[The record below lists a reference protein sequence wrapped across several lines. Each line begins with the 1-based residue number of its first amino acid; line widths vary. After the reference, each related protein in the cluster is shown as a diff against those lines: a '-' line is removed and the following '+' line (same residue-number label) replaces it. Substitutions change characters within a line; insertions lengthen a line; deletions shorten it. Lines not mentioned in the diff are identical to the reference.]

1 MGSLRKPLEKVKV
14 SIAGKQGPAR
24 GAWLV
29 NKAWDEIERVVD
41 ELPISA
47 GKVRV
52 YQDGLPV
59 CGIELKLIAELAK
72 AGSRNH
78 CLIQRLVERGAIP
91 MGTESTEL
99 LLEEYELA
107 VATLAPRGPRNALRS
122 ADREKSLGESLLER
136 RDRFIGARINST
148 LADGETGI
156 LFLGMLHAVEPYL
169 DRDIAVVHPTR
180 QPQATSSR
188 GVIG

>member
-1 MGSLRKPLEKVKV
+1 MGSLRGPLQEWRLSRV
-14 SIAGKQGPAR
+14 GRQGQSR

-29 NKAWDEIERVVD
+29 NNTWDEIERVVD
-41 ELPISA
+41 EIPRHA

-59 CGIELKLIAELAK
+59 CGNEQRVIAKLAE

-78 CLIQRLVERGAIP
+78 RLIVRLVEQGAIP

-99 LLEEYELA
+99 LLEEYQLA
-107 VATLAPRGPRNALRS
+107 VATLTPRGPRSALRS
-122 ADREKSLGESLLER
+122 AGREKALGESLLEK

-148 LADGETGI
+148 LAEGETGI
-156 LFLGMLHAVEPYL
+156 LFLGMLHAVERYL
-169 DRDIAVVHPTR
+169 EGDIAVVYPTR
-180 QPQATSSR
+180 SPREAASR
-188 GVIG
+188 GASL